1 MAELKENPYYNFEET
16 LANFKKI
23 TEYTPVFFEDRI
35 VENPWTFEVDDLG
48 RNPVTG
54 KDIVHLDFREGE
66 VVEEGTDLSEKNLG
80 NLDIALAVLYKWR
93 SHIDQTL
100 LQLILKTDGL
110 EMTTLNGMVA
120 NAYGVTFDDL
130 DSIKINKG
138 YYDEA
143 RGEVWS

>member
-1 MAELKENPYYNFEET
+1 MAGLKENPYYDFNET
-16 LANFKKI
+16 LENFKKV

-48 RNPVTG
+48 RNPINN
-54 KDIVHLDFREGE
+54 KNIIHLNFREGE
-66 VVEEGTDLSEKNLG
+66 VIEEGTDLSEKNLG
-80 NLDIALAVLYKWR
+80 NMDIAIAVLYKWR
-93 SHIDQTL
+93 NHIDQTL

-130 DSIKINKG
+130 NGIKITKG

>member
-16 LANFKKI
+16 LENFKKI

-48 RNPVTG
+48 RNPSNG

-66 VVEEGTDLSEKNLG
+66 VIEEGTDLSEKNLG
-80 NLDIALAVLYKWR
+80 NMDIALAVLYKWR
-93 SHIDQTL
+93 NYIDQTL

>member
-48 RNPVTG
+48 RNPVTE

-66 VVEEGTDLSEKNLG
+66 VIEEGTDLSEKNLG
-80 NLDIALAVLYKWR
+80 NMDIALAVLYKWR
-93 SHIDQTL
+93 NFIDQTL

-143 RGEVWS
+143 RGGIWS